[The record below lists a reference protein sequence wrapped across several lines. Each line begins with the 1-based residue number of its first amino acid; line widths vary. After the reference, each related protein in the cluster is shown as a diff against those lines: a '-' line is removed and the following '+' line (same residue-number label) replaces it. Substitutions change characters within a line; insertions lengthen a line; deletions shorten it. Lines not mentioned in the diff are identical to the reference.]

1 MCEPAEDAEGV
12 EYVGTKDGYAV
23 YEVGSGSYLFS
34 VSKTMTDGI
43 RNVNVNGNN
52 NNNLGMVYDLSG
64 RRIYS
69 EVNGNN
75 AQLVIKNGHVVSIK

>member
-1 MCEPAEDAEGV
+1 M

-43 RNVNVNGNN
+43 RNVNGNG

-64 RRIYS
+64 RRIQS
-69 EVNGNN
+69 ESDIHN
-75 AQLVIKNGHVVSIK
+75 AQLVIKNGHVVSVR